1 MKAVLAVALASIG
14 MVACA
19 STSDV
24 VPTGP
29 DTYMVAAGGVVGAS
43 SSGPQLAKAQKE
55 AADFCKKQGKQV
67 ETISTS
73 ETPSGFGKS
82 ASGRVNFRCIK
93 P

>member
-1 MKAVLAVALASIG
+1 MKAVLAMALASIV

-55 AADFCKKQGKQV
+55 AADFCNKQGKQI
-67 ETISTS
+67 ETISS
-73 ETPSGFGKS
+73 NEVPGSYGS
-82 ASGRVNFRCIK
+82 AASATVNFRCVK